1 MARQIQIKDHL
12 LESRLFMR
20 RTVAALIIS
29 VLLVLALI
37 ARLVF
42 LQVISHQHFTTLS
55 RDNRV
60 KLLPIPPTRGLIYD
74 RNGVLLAE
82 NLPSYRLEIIPEQ
95 VKNMKATIA
104 ALSKIINIRDIDI
117 QRFNELRRRK
127 HPFDAIPLRFHLSD
141 AEVARFAV
149 NRYRFPGVDVEAGL
163 TRYYPLGPEAVHA
176 VGYVG
181 RIDARE
187 LQEVNQANYRG
198 TSHIGKTGVERS
210 YEKVLHGKV
219 GYQQVETNAEG
230 RIVRVLSRT
239 PPVPGHNLYLTLD
252 AHLQAVTEKAF
263 GDNTGAAV
271 ALNPKTGAILA
282 MVSMPEYNP
291 NPFVNG
297 IELKDY
303 RALQNHSGRPLF
315 NRALRGQYAPGST
328 IKPFVG
334 LGGLED
340 DVTKPDTTTFC
351 PGYYQLPGSSHKYR
365 CWKRWGHGNVDITQA
380 ITQSCDVYFY
390 NLAHEMGIDRLHNY
404 LARFGFGKR
413 TGVDLVGEL
422 PGLLPSRQWKER
434 VRHQPWFPGETLITG
449 IGQGFLLVTPLQLAA
464 ATATMAEKGLRAQ
477 LHLVAAEQNPA
488 NGNLDP
494 TPIHMLPRVPEGDP
508 KDWNLIT
515 KAMEDVVN
523 SPHGT
528 AHQLKKEADYTI
540 AAKTGTAQ
548 VFGLGQKQT
557 YNPKELARRLR
568 DNALFIAFAPAPDP
582 RIAVAVIVEH
592 GGGGSSAAAPIAL
605 KIMNTYLNG
614 GKKDDKP

>member
-29 VLLVLALI
+29 VLLVFALI

-117 QRFNELRRRK
+117 QRFDELRRRK
-127 HPFDAIPLRFHLSD
+127 HSFDAIPLRFHLSD

-210 YEKVLHGKV
+210 YENVLHGEV

-239 PPVPGHNLYLTLD
+239 PPVPGRNLYLTLD

-263 GDNTGAAV
+263 GDNTGAAI

-303 RALQNHSGRPLF
+303 RALQKHSGRPLF

-351 PGYYQLPGSSHKYR
+351 PGYYQLPGNSHKYR

-390 NLAHEMGIDRLHNY
+390 NLAHEMGIDRLHNF
-404 LARFGFGKR
+404 LAKFGFGTR

-434 VRHQPWFPGETLITG
+434 ARHQPWFPGETLITG

-464 ATATMAEKGLRAQ
+464 ATAAMAERGLRAQ
-477 LHLVAAEQNPA
+477 LHLVGAEQNPT

-494 TPIHMLPRVPEGDP
+494 LPIHMLPRVPEGDP
-508 KDWNLIT
+508 KDWNIIIQ
-515 KAMEDVVN
+515 AMEDVVDN
-523 SPHGT
+523 PHGT

-548 VFGLGQKQT
+548 VFGLGQEDT

-568 DNALFIAFAPAPDP
+568 DNALFIAFAPVADP